1 MKSKVILFVLLLLS
15 AIGAVRVLQTNA
27 TMLIISILL
36 SLGIIVFLNRYMQ
49 APRRGPGR
57 NDQGYQKALRS
68 QKKRSK
74 LKPTELQKLTSL
86 KRTSREIP
94 FKVIEGRK
102 SKSTKDKQKP
112 KHKQSNFH

>member
-1 MKSKVILFVLLLLS
+1 MKKVILFVLLVLS
-15 AIGAVRVLQTNA
+15 AIGAVRVIQTNA
-27 TMLIISILL
+27 MMLIISILL

-49 APRRGPGR
+49 TPRRSPGR
-57 NDQGYQKALRS
+57 GDQGYQRALRN

-86 KRTSREIP
+86 KRPAREVP

-102 SKSTKDKQKP
+102 GKSGKDKQKP
-112 KHKQSNFH
+112 KHRQSNFH